1 MELLSKQIHLKLQDI
16 LTLDIFHVDEVDNQ
30 KY

>member
-16 LTLDIFHVDEVDNQ
+16 LTLDIVVEVDNQ